1 MNHTTE
7 PGQAEVKG
15 LDLCRHYY
23 FDVVRPALESLRLD
37 DGEPLL
43 SVLAC
48 GLAGEGSDCF
58 GFDDALS
65 RDHDWGPGVAL
76 WFDEQDARIDAER
89 LSRLYRGLPKAYAG
103 FERLEMPE
111 AAGRVGPVSW
121 QSFYKRLLGRA
132 TLPAR
137 NREWLALP
145 ESALA
150 TATNGAVFED
160 RLGQFSALRRGFLVY
175 YPEPVR
181 LKKIAARLAV
191 IGQAGQYNLPR
202 CLQRGDWIGARY
214 ALNEFTQL
222 YMSAVHLFSFKYRPY
237 YKWAA
242 RSMAELE
249 GWTAAYEGL
258 MQLSLYDLAAAGAVA
273 ETEGLIAELCEALL
287 QAVKAL
293 DICAIE
299 SDFLPHQAAVL
310 QNAIP
315 DDDLRTL
322 PLMYG

>member
-1 MNHTTE
+1 MSNATE
-7 PGQAEVKG
+7 PWQAEVKG
-15 LDLCRHYY
+15 LALCRHYF
-23 FDVVRPALESLRLD
+23 FDIVRPALESMRLED
-37 DGEPLL
+37 DEPVL

-48 GLAGEGSDCF
+48 GLVGEGSDCF
-58 GFDDALS
+58 GYDDALS

-76 WFDEQDARIDAER
+76 WFDEQDERIDAER
-89 LSRLYRGLPKAYAG
+89 LSRCYRSLPKAYAG
-103 FERLEMPE
+103 FERHEMPE
-111 AAGRVGPVSW
+111 AAGRVGLVSW

-132 TLPAR
+132 TIPAT

-160 RLGQFSALRRGFLVY
+160 QSGQFSALRKGFLDY
-175 YPEPVR
+175 YPEAVR

-214 ALNEFTQL
+214 ALNEFIQL
-222 YMSAVHLFSFKYRPY
+222 YMSAAHLFSFKYRPY

-242 RSMAELE
+242 RSMSELE
-249 GWTAAYEGL
+249 GWAGEYEKL
-258 MQLSLYDLAAAGAVA
+258 LQLSLIAVENVGADA
-273 ETEGLIAELCEALL
+273 TSETIVSELCESLLKRVDALGL
-287 QAVKAL
+287 
-293 DICAIE
+293 CHIE
-299 SDFLPHQAAVL
+299 SDFLPHQAALL
-310 QNAIP
+310 QNALP
-315 DDDLRTL
+315 DEELRSL